1 MKKMKKVLMLGI
13 AILMIAG
20 MIKLLDIEKESV
32 INSCINA
39 GYNQAYCE
47 YHAN

>member
-1 MKKMKKVLMLGI
+1 MKKVLMIGF

-20 MIKLLDIEKESV
+20 MIKLLEIEKQSA
-32 INSCINA
+32 IKSCMNA
-39 GYNQAYCE
+39 DHSYSYCE

>member
-1 MKKMKKVLMLGI
+1 MKKVLMLGI

-20 MIKLLDIEKESV
+20 MIKLLDMEKQSA
-32 INSCINA
+32 IKSCMNN
-39 GYNQAYCE
+39 GHSYSYCE

>member
-1 MKKMKKVLMLGI
+1 MKKVLMLGI

-20 MIKLLDIEKESV
+20 MIKLLDIEKESA
-32 INSCINA
+32 IKSCMNA
-39 GYNQAYCE
+39 GHSQTYCE

>member
-1 MKKMKKVLMLGI
+1 MKKVLMLGF

-20 MIKLLDIEKESV
+20 MVKLLDMEKQSA
-32 INSCINA
+32 IKSCMNA
-39 GYNQAYCE
+39 GHNQTYCE

>member
-1 MKKMKKVLMLGI
+1 MKKVLMIGF

-20 MIKLLDIEKESV
+20 IIKLLEVEKESA
-32 INSCINA
+32 IKSCMNA
-39 GYNQAYCE
+39 GHSYSYCE

>member
-1 MKKMKKVLMLGI
+1 MKKVLMLGF

-20 MIKLLDIEKESV
+20 MIKLLDMEKQSAV
-32 INSCINA
+32 NSCVNA
-39 GYNQAYCE
+39 GHSYSYCE

>member
-1 MKKMKKVLMLGI
+1 MKKVLMLGF

-20 MIKLLDIEKESV
+20 MIKLLDIEKESA
-32 INSCINA
+32 IKSCMNA
-39 GYNQAYCE
+39 GHSQTYCE

>member
-1 MKKMKKVLMLGI
+1 MKKVLMLGF

-20 MIKLLDIEKESV
+20 MIKLLDMEKQSAV
-32 INSCINA
+32 NSCINA
-39 GYNQAYCE
+39 GHSQTYCE

>member
-1 MKKMKKVLMLGI
+1 MKKVLMLGI
-13 AILMIAG
+13 AILTIVG
-20 MIKLLDIEKESV
+20 MIKLLDMEKQSA

-39 GYNQAYCE
+39 GHSKTYCE